1 MWSRRYVE
9 NTTTKAEHKNEILK
23 DLIFLRINN
32 FIKHELIV
40 TIRKIL
46 ALIAIY
52 DGILY
57 SANDKNQLNLNPENH
72 TRSSYGYPLFSQKY
86 FISWEYRKF
95 GRIMGES

>member
-23 DLIFLRINN
+23 GLIFLRINN

-46 ALIAIY
+46 VLIAIY

-57 SANDKNQLNLNPENH
+57 SANDK
-72 TRSSYGYPLFSQKY
+72 S
-86 FISWEYRKF
+86 
-95 GRIMGES
+95 